1 MFIISFT
8 MFPGAKIG
16 TFIYI
21 ASDLSKALSLF
32 NNKSF
37 AILLKGITCRVT
49 KKPPTSTF
57 GHRRLYIHRFHAIRY
72 HQSLA
77 R

>member
-1 MFIISFT
+1 

-21 ASDLSKALSLF
+21 ASDLSKTLSLF
-32 NNKSF
+32 NNKSR
-37 AILLKGITCRVT
+37 AILLKRITCRVT
-49 KKPPTSTF
+49 KKAADNHFQDIGGSSF
-57 GHRRLYIHRFHAIRY
+57 FIHRFHAIRY

-77 R
+77 L